1 LIIFDQFLKQTGDMK
16 YSKWIGILAAVTII
30 LICYQPWIY
39 VGSANLEIGGMHASG
54 KHNFGRPGLMNI
66 IMTTGALVMFFLPFI
81 WAKRLNIFFVAFNIA
96 WSIRNYILL
105 TRCYGGDCPQK
116 KAGLYILI
124 IASLV
129 MLIAAFVPDIS
140 VEQKKKQ

>member
-1 LIIFDQFLKQTGDMK
+1 MK
-16 YSKWIGILAAVTII
+16 YSKWIGILAAIGTVV
-30 LICYQPWIY
+30 ICYQPWIY
-39 VGSANLEIGGMHASG
+39 VSSAQLEIGGMLSSG
-54 KHNFGRPGLMNI
+54 KHFYGRPGLMNI
-66 IMTTGALVMFFLPFI
+66 IISSCAFIMFLLPFI

-116 KAGLYILI
+116 KAGLYLLI
-124 IASLV
+124 IASII
-129 MLIAAFVPDIS
+129 MMFAAFVPDIS